1 LETVLSLTSA
11 INNKIKALDR
21 EVSLSTAYN
30 SKQASK
36 AAQGRMS
43 PVEGEPEVNSRYS
56 MRDQGKTGR
65 GRKGSFTRGGNKFP
79 VAHDEK
85 MEE

>member
-21 EVSLSTAYN
+21 EVSLSNVYN
-30 SKQASK
+30 AKQSSKSG
-36 AAQGRMS
+36 QGRIS

-65 GRKGSFTRGGNKFP
+65 SRKGSFTRGGNKFP
-79 VAHDEK
+79 VSLDEK
-85 MEE
+85 MED